1 MSKTE
6 LLFRAVEALS
16 TPAAK
21 AVARGLTLWI
31 GFNVLVVV
39 FLVWRAWKKREVAQ
53 MSTVQIYGAD
63 MVFLNEIP
71 FRCVQDAEQYADQL
85 KKTDP
90 ALTYLVMDD
99 PGQQV
104 SMR

>member
-1 MSKTE
+1 
-6 LLFRAVEALS
+6 
-16 TPAAK
+16 
-21 AVARGLTLWI
+21 
-31 GFNVLVVV
+31 
-39 FLVWRAWKKREVAQ
+39 

-90 ALTYLVMDD
+90 TRTYLVMDD
-99 PGQQV
+99 SGQQV
-104 SMR
+104 STR

>member
-1 MSKTE
+1 
-6 LLFRAVEALS
+6 
-16 TPAAK
+16 
-21 AVARGLTLWI
+21 
-31 GFNVLVVV
+31 
-39 FLVWRAWKKREVAQ
+39 

-63 MVFLNEIP
+63 MNFLNETP

-90 ALTYLVMDD
+90 TLVYLVMDD
-99 PGQQV
+99 SGQPV

>member
-31 GFNVLVVV
+31 GFNVLAVV
-39 FLVWRAWKKREVAQ
+39 FLVWRAWKNGRWRK
-53 MSTVQIYGAD
+53 
-63 MVFLNEIP
+63 
-71 FRCVQDAEQYADQL
+71 
-85 KKTDP
+85 
-90 ALTYLVMDD
+90 
-99 PGQQV
+99 
-104 SMR
+104 

>member
-1 MSKTE
+1 
-6 LLFRAVEALS
+6 
-16 TPAAK
+16 
-21 AVARGLTLWI
+21 
-31 GFNVLVVV
+31 
-39 FLVWRAWKKREVAQ
+39 

-71 FRCVQDAEQYADQL
+71 FRCVQAAEQYADRL

-99 PGQQV
+99 SRHPV

>member
-1 MSKTE
+1 
-6 LLFRAVEALS
+6 
-16 TPAAK
+16 
-21 AVARGLTLWI
+21 
-31 GFNVLVVV
+31 
-39 FLVWRAWKKREVAQ
+39 

-63 MVFLNEIP
+63 MSFLNEIP
-71 FRCVQDAEQYADQL
+71 FRCVQDAEQYADRL

-99 PGQQV
+99 SGQQV

>member
-1 MSKTE
+1 
-6 LLFRAVEALS
+6 
-16 TPAAK
+16 
-21 AVARGLTLWI
+21 
-31 GFNVLVVV
+31 
-39 FLVWRAWKKREVAQ
+39 

-63 MVFLNEIP
+63 MAFLNEIH
-71 FRCVQDAEQYADQL
+71 FRCVQDAEQYADRL

-99 PGQQV
+99 SWQPV

>member
-31 GFNVLVVV
+31 GFNVPVVVFLNVPVVV
-39 FLVWRAWKKREVAQ
+39 FLVWRAWKNGRWRK
-53 MSTVQIYGAD
+53 
-63 MVFLNEIP
+63 
-71 FRCVQDAEQYADQL
+71 
-85 KKTDP
+85 
-90 ALTYLVMDD
+90 
-99 PGQQV
+99 
-104 SMR
+104 

>member
-1 MSKTE
+1 
-6 LLFRAVEALS
+6 
-16 TPAAK
+16 
-21 AVARGLTLWI
+21 
-31 GFNVLVVV
+31 
-39 FLVWRAWKKREVAQ
+39 

-63 MVFLNEIP
+63 MAFLNEIP
-71 FRCVQDAEQYADQL
+71 FRCVQDAEQYADRL

-99 PGQQV
+99 FGQQV

>member
-39 FLVWRAWKKREVAQ
+39 FLVWRAWKTGGGANEHFIQKSPRE
-53 MSTVQIYGAD
+53 GA
-63 MVFLNEIP
+63 L
-71 FRCVQDAEQYADQL
+71 
-85 KKTDP
+85 
-90 ALTYLVMDD
+90 
-99 PGQQV
+99 QQ
-104 SMR
+104 S

>member
-1 MSKTE
+1 ME
-6 LLFRAVEALS
+6 
-16 TPAAK
+16 
-21 AVARGLTLWI
+21 
-31 GFNVLVVV
+31 
-39 FLVWRAWKKREVAQ
+39 KREVAQ

-85 KKTDP
+85 KKADP
-90 ALTYLVMDD
+90 ARMYLVVDD
-99 PGQQV
+99 SGQQV